1 MTSAGRTR
9 VMLVNRQSLMRE
21 LLRDVLEVT
30 GEFEVVGLAADG
42 REALG
47 MVEETLP
54 ELVVMDLALPV
65 MDGIA
70 ACREIRTLFP
80 DVRVL
85 MLAAS
90 VDQECL
96 VGAVAAGATGYLQRC
111 SGKEQLLATVREVVR
126 GEFRI
131 PGSAAG
137 LLAGALRTVAPRG
150 ALELLEVLTG
160 REREMLRLFLGG
172 MTYEQIGEA
181 RNVRAVTVRNA
192 VSGAQR
198 KLGFR
203 TRHQMVLWA
212 VRAGLVDGGS
222 E

>member
-1 MTSAGRTR
+1 M
-9 VMLVNRQSLMRE
+9 VNEQSLMRE

-54 ELVVMDLALPV
+54 ELVIMDLALPV

-70 ACREIRTLFP
+70 TCREIRTLFP

-111 SGKEQLLATVREVVR
+111 SGKEQLLATVRRWCGESSGFPAARPVCWR
-126 GEFRI
+126 G
-131 PGSAAG
+131 PSD
-137 LLAGALRTVAPRG
+137 RG
-150 ALELLEVLTG
+150 ASWRVG
-160 REREMLRLFLGG
+160 ASGG
-172 MTYEQIGEA
+172 PD
-181 RNVRAVTVRNA
+181 
-192 VSGAQR
+192 
-198 KLGFR
+198 R
-203 TRHQMVLWA
+203 T
-212 VRAGLVDGGS
+212 
-222 E
+222 